1 MPSVRALQ
9 DHYTLA
15 PLSARRRKAGRASS
29 GALPIAGPHSCFKG
43 NGNGEC
49 RSVTE
54 TQRSVL
60 PCLEVPS
67 WSRFSS
73 MSGESDLSQEA
84 FDRLLA
90 WLNPDRALAGE
101 KYEEIRRR
109 LIKIFTCRGC
119 TCPEVL
125 ADETINRVARK
136 VQEIAATYVG
146 DRSLYFYGVA
156 RNVHLEFV
164 RKRPAPEP
172 PPIPEPCP
180 ESEQEYECLER
191 CMQNLSSSNR
201 DLILQYYQEEKQ
213 AKIDHRN
220 ELARRL
226 RIGLN
231 ALRIQ
236 VYRIRVRLQK
246 CVVECLKQAA
256 PV

>member
-1 MPSVRALQ
+1 M
-9 DHYTLA
+9 
-15 PLSARRRKAGRASS
+15 
-29 GALPIAGPHSCFKG
+29 
-43 NGNGEC
+43 
-49 RSVTE
+49 
-54 TQRSVL
+54 
-60 PCLEVPS
+60 
-67 WSRFSS
+67 SRD
-73 MSGESDLSQEA
+73 SDLSQEA
-84 FDRLLA
+84 FDRLLD

-119 TCPEVL
+119 TCPEAL

-146 DRSLYFYGVA
+146 ERSLYFYGVA
-156 RNVHLEFV
+156 RNVHLEYV

-172 PPIPEPCP
+172 PPTPEPHP

-191 CMQNLSSSNR
+191 CMQHLSSSNR

-213 AKIDHRN
+213 GKIDHRK

-226 RIGLN
+226 CIGLN

-236 VYRIRVRLQK
+236 VYRIRVSLQQ
-246 CVVECLKQAA
+246 CMVECLKQAA

>member
-1 MPSVRALQ
+1 M
-9 DHYTLA
+9 
-15 PLSARRRKAGRASS
+15 GR
-29 GALPIAGPHSCFKG
+29 
-43 NGNGEC
+43 
-49 RSVTE
+49 
-54 TQRSVL
+54 
-60 PCLEVPS
+60 
-67 WSRFSS
+67 
-73 MSGESDLSQEA
+73 ESDLSQEA
-84 FDRLLA
+84 FDGLLA

-201 DLILQYYQEEKQ
+201 DLILQYYKEEKQ
-213 AKIDHRN
+213 GRIDHRK

-226 RIGLN
+226 SIGLN

-236 VYRIRVRLQK
+236 VYRIRVSLQQ
-246 CVVECLKQAA
+246 CMVECLKPAA